1 MEIFE
6 RIDDTLSVADSHL
19 YIGEIYKVMG
29 EFKQAMCEY
38 ENGLTLYEDIYVDD
52 ASKISDSGAGN
63 SLSSSTFSDLQHTRS
78 LSKSDETLPQTTF
91 ISTTGKDIP
100 IYSSQHSLN
109 DVISTSTSS
118 LDLLISPTIKIRKFE
133 SVPQLTTSIDDHFL
147 ITSKKMTS
155 ERRKSTSFSSIS
167 DLLDVSTNN
176 MLLSLSP
183 ADRPYQTTPEES
195 GILEKDAS
203 FLPPV
208 ESMNQ
213 DLSLLTTDPLLLE
226 TKLEDTNNSNVSYS
240 CCFSD

>member
-1 MEIFE
+1 
-6 RIDDTLSVADSHL
+6 
-19 YIGEIYKVMG
+19 
-29 EFKQAMCEY
+29 
-38 ENGLTLYEDIYVDD
+38 
-52 ASKISDSGAGN
+52 
-63 SLSSSTFSDLQHTRS
+63 
-78 LSKSDETLPQTTF
+78 
-91 ISTTGKDIP
+91 
-100 IYSSQHSLN
+100 LN

-183 ADRPYQTTPEES
+183 ADRLYQTRPEES